1 MKPEPPTGTVLIV
14 DDHPTNIGLLL
25 DYLSDSGLKVLV
37 AQDGLGAL
45 ELVDYASPDIIL
57 LDVMMPG
64 LDGFETCRRLKQK
77 QATHDI
83 PVIFMTAL
91 SETVGAT
98 LCLALRDAVE
108 QAVGH
113 GVPRE
118 AAMDFMLG
126 HINIELAIAFGAFP
140 EGKPIAQV
148 WASQFD
154 WRFQYPG
161 ADGVLGTMDDFESA
175 HDFVVPAGE
184 PVKFILRSRDVIHS
198 FSVPQFRLKQDAM
211 PGMAIPVWFQVDEDR
226 PGDYELICMELC
238 GWGHYK
244 MAGKVRALPRAEYD
258 AWVADQ
264 QAQFMSNGIE
274 E

>member
-1 MKPEPPTGTVLIV
+1 MQPRQRVDLDHMERSVGIGPDIDALFKLILWMVTFFFILTEVVLIYCV
-14 DDHPTNIGLLL
+14 WRFSKKDPSKAHFTHGSHKLEMLWTAVPAGLLL
-25 DYLSDSGLKVLV
+25 V
-37 AQDGLGAL
+37 
-45 ELVDYASPDIIL
+45 
-57 LDVMMPG
+57 
-64 LDGFETCRRLKQK
+64 
-77 QATHDI
+77 
-83 PVIFMTAL
+83 
-91 SETVGAT
+91 
-98 LCLALRDAVE
+98 
-108 QAVGH
+108 
-113 GVPRE
+113 
-118 AAMDFMLG
+118 
-126 HINIELAIAFGAFP
+126 IAFAQMGAWANIRFPSAFP
-140 EGKPIAQV
+140 DGEPVAV
-148 WASQFD
+148 AWASQFD